1 VYAMC
6 RPVRFQPYGER
17 QGQTLEAVEATIAAV
32 RHLADIAVHGGRIA
46 GAKIGAGVPV
56 WQRL

>member
-1 VYAMC
+1 MC